1 MRKILPTNDL
11 MFKKMMTSEGK
22 EYILQNFI
30 QVVTGMKLSNV
41 KPTNPYQIQK
51 YRENL
56 AGVNLEMYQTI
67 VDIAAT
73 TEEGIDI
80 IIEMQLYKHRGFF
93 ERIRY
98 YMASTYMDSYSA
110 GHQTYKPVISIVVTD
125 FSVFKEDPEPRVE
138 IGLVNLEK
146 NREVL
151 NEKGQPF
158 ERVYLV
164 NLATTLPNLDE
175 AFNEWRNF
183 LKNGTITAKA
193 SKEIQ
198 DAYAVVDF
206 YNLDSEEMKMA
217 EQMEKYEEVYWKTI
231 EYAKETAREAGL
243 KEGQVLAFLK
253 MNLPITEIIKHTGLS
268 EEEIQKIIN
277 TL

>member
-1 MRKILPTNDL
+1 
-11 MFKKMMTSEGK
+11 
-22 EYILQNFI
+22 
-30 QVVTGMKLSNV
+30 
-41 KPTNPYQIQK
+41 
-51 YRENL
+51 
-56 AGVNLEMYQTI
+56 
-67 VDIAAT
+67 
-73 TEEGIDI
+73 
-80 IIEMQLYKHRGFF
+80 
-93 ERIRY
+93 
-98 YMASTYMDSYSA
+98 MASTYMESYSA
-110 GHQTYKPVISIVVTD
+110 GHQTYKPVVSIVVTD

-151 NEKGQPF
+151 NEKDQPF

-164 NLATTLPNLDE
+164 NLATTLSNQDE

-253 MNLPITEIIKHTGLS
+253 MNLPITEIMKHTGLS
-268 EEEIQKIIN
+268 EEEIQKIKN

>member
-22 EYILQNFI
+22 EYILQDFI

-56 AGVNLEMYQTI
+56 AGVNLEII

-110 GHQTYKPVISIVVTD
+110 GHQTYKPVISIIVTD

-164 NLATTLPNLDE
+164 NLATTLPNHDE

-268 EEEIQKIIN
+268 EEEIQKIKN

>member
-67 VDIAAT
+67 VDIAET

-110 GHQTYKPVISIVVTD
+110 GHQTYKPVISIIVTD
-125 FSVFKEDPEPRVE
+125 FSIFKEDPEPRVE

-164 NLATTLPNLDE
+164 NLATTLPNQDE

-217 EQMEKYEEVYWKTI
+217 EQMENTKKSIGKQSNMPKRPLEKQD
-231 EYAKETAREAGL
+231 L
-243 KEGQVLAFLK
+243 KKVKFWHFLK
-253 MNLPITEIIKHTGLS
+253 
-268 EEEIQKIIN
+268 
-277 TL
+277 